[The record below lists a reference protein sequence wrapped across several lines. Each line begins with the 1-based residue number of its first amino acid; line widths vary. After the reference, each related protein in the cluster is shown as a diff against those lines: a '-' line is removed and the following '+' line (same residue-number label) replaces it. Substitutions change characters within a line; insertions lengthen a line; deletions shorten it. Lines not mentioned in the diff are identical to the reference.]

1 MMEILYVLFAIV
13 FFAYILGSIVVLSG
27 KDARTHRIFKYLF
40 PGNYKTQRTIAVC
53 IVFLFGIG
61 TLYLGTTLIEKD
73 LPGALFAI
81 GTGILLSIFA
91 FIFYYSG
98 PKEPMDKKYNQFT
111 GARNN
116 LFIVLLGMVG
126 IFIFVSLLFAGYF
139 IKNGYGIIT
148 SFKYGCGIGIIPV
161 CLSFGLS
168 VLIKKEILNKRHFP
182 DGLRKG

>member
-27 KDARTHRIFKYLF
+27 KDARAHRIFKYLI

-81 GTGILLSIFA
+81 GAGILLSI
-91 FIFYYSG
+91 ICFY
-98 PKEPMDKKYNQFT
+98 F
-111 GARNN
+111 
-116 LFIVLLGMVG
+116 LL
-126 IFIFVSLLFAGYF
+126 LRPER
-139 IKNGYGIIT
+139 T
-148 SFKYGCGIGIIPV
+148 
-161 CLSFGLS
+161 
-168 VLIKKEILNKRHFP
+168 
-182 DGLRKG
+182 DG